1 LVSSDPVIANAVER
15 LTSAVMGALASG
27 EEPTAHAVR
36 LLLRRYA
43 LAGRDDILHA
53 LEHAL
58 TRALE
63 AWPQA
68 PRDEH
73 AGWLM
78 LFVEAAAVSD
88 DDRVREAAGGL
99 ATGLRESW
107 GRERRIA
114 VGAAGVDACLRAN
127 AAGLPGGDL
136 QAAVDELE
144 RLVGAAYEPG
154 EGLSRA
160 AGGGRARLGDHVS
173 AASALLTAYECT
185 GRLPYSMLAEELM
198 QFAARTLGDAA
209 AAGFTDGDTTSK
221 PFALNCEAASVL
233 HRLSALHRSDEYR
246 EAAVIA
252 PSADYGR
259 DAERILRW
267 LAPEVPEAGFAGAVY
282 GLAAVG
288 FDPAL

>member
-1 LVSSDPVIANAVER
+1 VDSITLAVEH
-15 LTSAVMGALASG
+15 LTEAVLRALEREAPTSSAV
-27 EEPTAHAVR
+27 R
-36 LLLRRYA
+36 FLLRRYA
-43 LAGRDDILHA
+43 ATGRDDILVA

-58 TRALE
+58 TRALD

-88 DDRVREAAGGL
+88 DDRLREAAGGL
-99 ATGLRESW
+99 ATGLRASW

-114 VGAAGVDACLRAN
+114 VGAVGVDACLRAS
-127 AAGLPGGDL
+127 AAGLPGGDF
-136 QAAVDELE
+136 QAAIDELE

-160 AGGGRARLGDHVS
+160 AGGGRARLDDHVG

-198 QFAARTLGDAA
+198 QFAARTLWDAA
-209 AAGFTDGDTTSK
+209 AAGFIDGATASK

-233 HRLSALHRSDEYR
+233 HRLAALHRSDEYR
-246 EAAVIA
+246 EAAVVA

-267 LAPEVPEAGFAGAVY
+267 LAPEVPEAGLAGAVY
-282 GLAAVG
+282 GLAAAGG
-288 FDPAL
+288 FAPPL

>member
-1 LVSSDPVIANAVER
+1 
-15 LTSAVMGALASG
+15 MGALASG

-36 LLLRRYA
+36 LLIRRYA

-209 AAGFTDGDTTSK
+209 APGFIDGDTTSK

-246 EAAVIA
+246 EAAVVA
-252 PSADYGR
+252 PFADYGR

>member
-1 LVSSDPVIANAVER
+1 MDSITLAIERSTDAVLRTLER
-15 LTSAVMGALASG
+15 
-27 EEPTAHAVR
+27 EEPTSAAVR

-43 LAGRDDILHA
+43 ATGRDDILHA

-68 PRDEH
+68 PQDEF

-78 LFVEAAAVSD
+78 LFAEAAAVSE

-99 ATGLRESW
+99 VVRLRESW

-114 VGAAGVDACLRAN
+114 VGAAGVDACLRAE
-127 AAGLPGGDL
+127 AAGLEGASL
-136 QAAVDELE
+136 QAAIDELE

-154 EGLSRA
+154 EGLSRGA
-160 AGGGRARLGDHVS
+160 ANVRLADHVS

-185 GRLPYSMLAEELM
+185 ARLPYSMLAEELM
-198 QFAARTLGDAA
+198 QFVARTLGEGDE
-209 AAGFTDGDTTSK
+209 AGFLDGETASK

-233 HRLSALHRSDEYR
+233 HRLDSLHRSAEYR
-246 EAAVIA
+246 EAAVVA

-259 DAERILRW
+259 DAERLLRW
-267 LAPEVPEAGFAGAVY
+267 LAPQVPEAGLGGAVY
-282 GLAAVG
+282 GLAAAG
-288 FDPAL
+288 LDAAL